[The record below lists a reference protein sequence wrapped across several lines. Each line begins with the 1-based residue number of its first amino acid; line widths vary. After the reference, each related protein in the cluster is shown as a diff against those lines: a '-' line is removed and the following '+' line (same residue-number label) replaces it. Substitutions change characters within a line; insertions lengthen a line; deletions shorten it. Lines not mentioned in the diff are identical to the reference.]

1 MRDRIQPSA
10 ITFLGRVVLPVALFA
25 SSCRTVPP
33 KVETPQK
40 PQQSSPAT
48 ERYKKKVEDRLGP
61 ICIAW
66 SRSTKILF
74 TSGQCILPSR
84 YPSLVASH
92 IILGSLQTLAVG
104 WTNWLYEW
112 RVNNYGPRL
121 FRQKLLLNCRAVTSG
136 LRSPSPSTPKPT
148 QHRLRLQR
156 RNKPVGEA
164 D

>member
-61 ICIAW
+61 IW
-66 SRSTKILF
+66 YRLVKINEDSLGLGTVTVTF
-74 TSGQCILPSR
+74 AIPPAAGRVHDLKVTSNTGGR
-84 YPSLVASH
+84 MDELVAR
-92 IILGSLQTLAVG
+92 GACLQL
-104 WTNWLYEW
+104 
-112 RVNNYGPRL
+112 
-121 FRQKLLLNCRAVTSG
+121 RAPPVPPEIAAQMPDGYFHMEESF
-136 LRSPSPSTPKPT
+136 SVFDKAYPPPSPTPK
-148 QHRLRLQR
+148 
-156 RNKPVGEA
+156 KK
-164 D
+164 